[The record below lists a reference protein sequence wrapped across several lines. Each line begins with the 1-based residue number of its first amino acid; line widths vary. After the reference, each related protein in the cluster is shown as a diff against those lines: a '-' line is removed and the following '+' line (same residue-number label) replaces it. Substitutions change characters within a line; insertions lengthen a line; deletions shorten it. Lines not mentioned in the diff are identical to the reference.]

1 MEEEGRKLTTSQ
13 GHCRRNFF
21 ALCAERYDNRV
32 IAFYFL
38 GDVAVRTLSIMVGLA
53 FLVAASSVQAQGLGQ
68 YKYKSR
74 SNISVGRGGYSDV
87 TRPGWSSK
95 PYYGGNYQGN
105 YGNHGNHGHHDHHD
119 HHHHY
124 GNHGN
129 YGYGYSGLGSYWGGT
144 SLSIGFGLPPAYGT
158 YGYYGA
164 GYPYTYGYGYS
175 SLYPY
180 GTYYRPSDQ
189 TLEYYLPPT
198 EPAELNYGPQAMKQ
212 FMGLPRDFA
221 IEPQRTKTFESL
233 VTPIPSP
240 LKIETAKPITI
251 EQPSD
256 QAIERAEHFIQSGD
270 NLFQQQRYQEA
281 LGRYKDAVAAAPGYA
296 EGHLRKGLAY
306 LATNRPDEAV
316 KSLELAIQQNPEVA
330 GTSLTLDALLGNN
343 GLAKTSII
351 ETNARRAVTDPQ
363 NPEYLFCVA
372 VLLYFDGD
380 KDRALQCFEA
390 ARQAG
395 GDADYIDAFEKYL
408 QPTAS
413 GAAGLDI

>member
-1 MEEEGRKLTTSQ
+1 MR
-13 GHCRRNFF
+13 
-21 ALCAERYDNRV
+21 
-32 IAFYFL
+32 I
-38 GDVAVRTLSIMVGLA
+38 LSIMVGLA
-53 FLVAASSVQAQGLGQ
+53 LLIVAGSVEAQGLGQ

-74 SNISVGRGGYSDV
+74 GNISVGRGGYADV
-87 TRPGWSSK
+87 TSPGWNSGRYTGGYRHDDHHHHHHGGYGYNY
-95 PYYGGNYQGN
+95 PYYGG
-105 YGNHGNHGHHDHHD
+105 
-119 HHHHY
+119 
-124 GNHGN
+124 
-129 YGYGYSGLGSYWGGT
+129 YWGGT

-158 YGYYGA
+158 YGFFSA
-164 GYPYTYGYGYS
+164 GYPYTYGYGNS

-189 TLEYYLPPT
+189 YLEYYLPPT

-221 IEPQRTKTFESL
+221 IEPQRTGQFESL

-240 LKIETAKPITI
+240 LKIETAKPTSI
-251 EQPSD
+251 EQPSE

-316 KSLELAIQQNPEVA
+316 DAIELAIQQNPEVA
-330 GTSLTLDALLGNN
+330 DTSLTLNALLGNN

-351 ETNARRAVTDPQ
+351 EANARRAVTDPQ
-363 NPEYLFCVA
+363 NPKYLFCVG

-390 ARQAG
+390 SRQAG
-395 GDADYIDAFEKYL
+395 GDSDYIDAFEKFL
-408 QPTAS
+408 LPTA
-413 GAAGLDI
+413 ANPNGLDI

>member
-1 MEEEGRKLTTSQ
+1 M
-13 GHCRRNFF
+13 
-21 ALCAERYDNRV
+21 
-32 IAFYFL
+32 
-38 GDVAVRTLSIMVGLA
+38 RTLSIMVGLA
-53 FLVAASSVQAQGLGQ
+53 LFVAAGTVEAQGLGQ

-74 SNISVGRGGYSDV
+74 SNISVGRGGYADV
-87 TRPGWSSK
+87 TSPGWNSGRYSGGGNHRHDDHHHHHNRGNFGYGYGYGY
-95 PYYGGNYQGN
+95 PYYGGV
-105 YGNHGNHGHHDHHD
+105 
-119 HHHHY
+119 
-124 GNHGN
+124 
-129 YGYGYSGLGSYWGGT
+129 WGGT
-144 SLSIGFGLPPAYGT
+144 SLSIGVGLPPAYGA
-158 YGYYGA
+158 YSFYNPGYYG
-164 GYPYTYGYGYS
+164 YGYGYS

-189 TLEYYLPPT
+189 YLEYYLPPT

-221 IEPQRTKTFESL
+221 MQPQRTGQFESL

-240 LKIETAKPITI
+240 LKIEATKPVAI

-316 KSLELAIQQNPEVA
+316 DAIELAIQQNPEVA

-351 ETNARRAVTDPQ
+351 EANARRAVTDPQ
-363 NPEYLFCVA
+363 NPEYLFCVG
-372 VLLYFDGD
+372 VLLFFDGD
-380 KDRALQCFEA
+380 RDRAQQCFQA

-395 GDADYIDAFEKYL
+395 GDADDIDAFEKYL
-408 QPTAS
+408 QPTVTNTN
-413 GAAGLDI
+413 GLDI

>member
-1 MEEEGRKLTTSQ
+1 
-13 GHCRRNFF
+13 
-21 ALCAERYDNRV
+21 
-32 IAFYFL
+32 
-38 GDVAVRTLSIMVGLA
+38 VRTLSIMVGLA
-53 FLVAASSVQAQGLGQ
+53 ICVVASSVEAQGLGQ
-68 YKYKSR
+68 YQYKSR

-87 TRPGWSSK
+87 TSPGWNSRRYS
-95 PYYGGNYQGN
+95 GG
-105 YGNHGNHGHHDHHD
+105 HRHDD
-119 HHHHY
+119 HHHHRHR
-124 GNHGN
+124 GG
-129 YGYGYSGLGSYWGGT
+129 YGYGSSYYGGYWGGAG
-144 SLSIGFGLPPAYGT
+144 LSIGFGLPPAYG
-158 YGYYGA
+158 YGYGY
-164 GYPYTYGYGYS
+164 GYPYGYGYS

-180 GTYYRPSDQ
+180 GTYYRPGDQ
-189 TLEYYLPPT
+189 YLEYYLPPT

-221 IEPQRTKTFESL
+221 IEPQRTGQFESL

-240 LKIETAKPITI
+240 LKLEAAKPITI

-256 QAIERAEHFIQSGD
+256 QAIERAEHFIQAGD

-296 EGHLRKGLAY
+296 EAHLRKGLAY

-316 KSLELAIQQNPEVA
+316 ESIELAVQQNPEVA

-343 GLAKTSII
+343 GLAKSSIL

-363 NPEYLFCVA
+363 NAEYLFCVA

-380 KDRALQCFEA
+380 RERALQVFQA

-395 GDADYIDAFEKYL
+395 GDADYIEAFEKYL
-408 QPTAS
+408 QPVVANPN
-413 GAAGLDI
+413 GFEI